1 MALYKDVRELVH
13 TGEVVRAP
21 QHDPAVT
28 VHGVVAPDRSD
39 ALFALVQL
47 TSPETSVPGAVR
59 LPGLD
64 PARRYRVQL
73 QPPGD
78 LPAHMRG
85 IRPPPWTAEG
95 ITLPGSVLGTVG
107 LRSPALFPEQLLLIH
122 RIRVRSRMDVE
133 ALIFDVGTIVD
144 WRASMTTRFQQLLP
158 GRRGSVRRA
167 PGGGGGERC
176 RRPSPASPTSS

>member
-21 QHDPAVT
+21 QYDPAVA

-47 TSPETSVPGAVR
+47 TAPETSVPGAMR

-85 IRPPPWTAEG
+85 IRSPPWTAEG
-95 ITLPGSVLGTVG
+95 ITLPGSALGTVG
-107 LRSPALFPEQLLLIH
+107 LRIPALFPEQLML
-122 RIRVRSRMDVE
+122 IRVRAVAGDDQAHRHL
-133 ALIFDVGTIVD
+133 AHPPPCHRRWCPARRVG
-144 WRASMTTRFQQLLP
+144 A
-158 GRRGSVRRA
+158 GSL
-167 PGGGGGERC
+167 C
-176 RRPSPASPTSS
+176 HPSAVQGDR